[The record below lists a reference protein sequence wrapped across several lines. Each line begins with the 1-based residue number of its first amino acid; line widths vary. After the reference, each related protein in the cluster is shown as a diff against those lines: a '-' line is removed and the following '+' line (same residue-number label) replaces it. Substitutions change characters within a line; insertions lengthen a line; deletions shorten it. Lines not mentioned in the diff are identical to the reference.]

1 MSEEYTFE
9 LTPDYEMFYSDSSS
23 FGVYKFNTK
32 SELPHLT
39 GNPDLF
45 DHTITYSGVLSGR
58 MQKLYLGDTYNVVA
72 KPVYNKK
79 YSNWQYE
86 PISIQAAIPKSEEQQ
101 RAFLRSILTEK
112 QTDTLMASYPNIVED
127 IMDGKD
133 NVDLSKLNGI
143 GETTY
148 GIIKKKIID
157 NYVISDILAM
167 LQPLGVTIRT
177 IKSLEK
183 WEANPVL
190 LKKQL
195 MHNPYILTKI
205 RGFGFKKVDT
215 LALKINPESK
225 CSKERLEAYIV
236 YYLQEVG
243 ETYGHTW
250 VTMDTLKSN
259 VRDNVIECIDL
270 FDKYIDDDQVK
281 ENPLLEIGEGNKIGL
296 KRYYNVEEYVFNK
309 VTEMK
314 NIEPIAVTE
323 DNIIDGLKE
332 AEDKQ
337 GFELTKEQKEVVI
350 NSFKNNIT
358 IISGKAGCVDCDT
371 EFFNG
376 TEWKKISEYKD
387 GEKVLQYN
395 EDGTAELVYP
405 INYIKQKSDYLWHFS
420 TKYGLDQ
427 CLSDKHNCYWV
438 SQKGKIYLTPFK
450 EIKEKQERDGKGFDG
465 RFLTAFRYSGKGIE
479 LTNDQIRLM
488 IAVFADGSFYYE
500 TWSDETYTRARFHI
514 KKDRK
519 KERLIELAKKC
530 GYEYSTSP
538 SVADGYL
545 DIYIRVPFRCKH
557 FPSEW
562 YNCTQEQLKII
573 ADEVVHWDCNYNKK
587 NQFSTTCKEDADF
600 IQFVFSSIGIRAT
613 ITEQDRRGK
622 KHFTDGKEYE
632 RKTIDYVVSW
642 TNRTL
647 VGMCA
652 DSRPDHSKTQIQQ
665 YKTKDGYEYCFT
677 VPSHLLVLRRNKKI
691 FITGNCGKTASI
703 RSILTI
709 YSKAGYQ
716 IGCCALSAKAAMV
729 IRESTG
735 FPATTIHRMLGCQG
749 ANKFKYN
756 KDNPLPFNVL
766 FIDEGSMISADIFYL
781 IFQAIKSQTKLIIC
795 GDNGQ
800 LPPIGYGNIFNDL
813 LGMGE
818 YLNCYEL
825 TKVMRQAAD
834 SGITSDANVIRS
846 GNNPI
851 DKPELKIVTGKLKD
865 MTYMFRD
872 DRDVLNKLA
881 IKAYMGAIKT
891 YGVDDVLIGVPRKKD
906 CVNSTGRI
914 NEAIQ
919 ELLLPDETRMI
930 TYGTRRYKLG
940 AKVIQKVNN
949 YEKNVFNGDVG
960 YITDIS
966 VIMRDGQKLNTF
978 TVEYKSGEDTK
989 TIEYEQGEIDQ
1000 IDLAYAMT
1008 IHSLQGSGYKAV
1020 IIVIDNTHFA
1030 LLDNCLLYTAITR
1043 AKKKCLLLAEPYAF
1057 KKCISENKTAKRQTW
1072 FENFIPF

>member
-45 DHTITYSGVLSGR
+45 DRTITYSGVLSGR

-86 PISIQAAIPKSEEQQ
+86 PISIQAAVPKSEEQQ

-133 NVDLSKLNGI
+133 DIDFSKLNGI

-195 MHNPYILTKI
+195 IQNPYILTKI

-243 ETYGHTW
+243 ESYGHTW
-250 VTMDTLKSN
+250 VTIDTLKSN

-296 KRYYNVEEYVFNK
+296 KRYYNVEEYIFNK

-314 NIEPIAVTE
+314 NIQPIDVTE
-323 DNIIDGLKE
+323 DNINDGLKE

-337 GFELTKEQKEVVI
+337 GFELTEEQRDVVI
-350 NSFKNNIT
+350 NALKNNVT
-358 IISGKAGCVDCDT
+358 IISGKAG
-371 EFFNG
+371 
-376 TEWKKISEYKD
+376 
-387 GEKVLQYN
+387 
-395 EDGTAELVYP
+395 
-405 INYIKQKSDYLWHFS
+405 
-420 TKYGLDQ
+420 
-427 CLSDKHNCYWV
+427 
-438 SQKGKIYLTPFK
+438 
-450 EIKEKQERDGKGFDG
+450 
-465 RFLTAFRYSGKGIE
+465 SGK
-479 LTNDQIRLM
+479 
-488 IAVFADGSFYYE
+488 S
-500 TWSDETYTRARFHI
+500 
-514 KKDRK
+514 
-519 KERLIELAKKC
+519 
-530 GYEYSTSP
+530 ST
-538 SVADGYL
+538 V
-545 DIYIRVPFRCKH
+545 
-557 FPSEW
+557 
-562 YNCTQEQLKII
+562 
-573 ADEVVHWDCNYNKK
+573 
-587 NQFSTTCKEDADF
+587 
-600 IQFVFSSIGIRAT
+600 
-613 ITEQDRRGK
+613 
-622 KHFTDGKEYE
+622 
-632 RKTIDYVVSW
+632 
-642 TNRTL
+642 
-647 VGMCA
+647 
-652 DSRPDHSKTQIQQ
+652 
-665 YKTKDGYEYCFT
+665 
-677 VPSHLLVLRRNKKI
+677 
-691 FITGNCGKTASI
+691 

-749 ANKFKYN
+749 ANKFKYS

-781 IFQAIKSQTKLIIC
+781 IFQAIKPQTKLIIC

-813 LGMGE
+813 LDMRE
-818 YLNCYEL
+818 YLNSYEL

-834 SGITSDANVIRS
+834 SGITSDANVIRAGS
-846 GNNPI
+846 NPI

-872 DRDVLNKLA
+872 DREVLNKLA

-891 YGVDDVLIGVPRKKD
+891 YGVDDTLIGVPRKKD
-906 CVNSTGRI
+906 CINSTGRI

-966 VIMRDGQKLNTF
+966 TTMRDGQKLNTF

>member
-45 DHTITYSGVLSGR
+45 DHTVTYSGVLSGR

-112 QTDTLMASYPNIVED
+112 QTDTLMAAYPNIVED

-195 MHNPYILTKI
+195 MQNPYILTKI

-250 VTMDTLKSN
+250 VTIDTLKSN

-281 ENPLLEIGEGNKIGL
+281 ENPLLEVGEGNKIGL
-296 KRYYNVEEYVFNK
+296 KRYYNVEEYIFNK

-323 DNIIDGLKE
+323 DNINDGLKE

-337 GFELTKEQKEVVI
+337 GFELTEEQRDVVI
-350 NSFKNNIT
+350 NALKNNIT
-358 IISGKAGCVDCDT
+358 IISGKAG
-371 EFFNG
+371 
-376 TEWKKISEYKD
+376 
-387 GEKVLQYN
+387 
-395 EDGTAELVYP
+395 
-405 INYIKQKSDYLWHFS
+405 
-420 TKYGLDQ
+420 
-427 CLSDKHNCYWV
+427 
-438 SQKGKIYLTPFK
+438 
-450 EIKEKQERDGKGFDG
+450 
-465 RFLTAFRYSGKGIE
+465 SGK
-479 LTNDQIRLM
+479 
-488 IAVFADGSFYYE
+488 
-500 TWSDETYTRARFHI
+500 
-514 KKDRK
+514 
-519 KERLIELAKKC
+519 
-530 GYEYSTSP
+530 TS
-538 SVADGYL
+538 
-545 DIYIRVPFRCKH
+545 
-557 FPSEW
+557 
-562 YNCTQEQLKII
+562 
-573 ADEVVHWDCNYNKK
+573 VV
-587 NQFSTTCKEDADF
+587 
-600 IQFVFSSIGIRAT
+600 
-613 ITEQDRRGK
+613 
-622 KHFTDGKEYE
+622 
-632 RKTIDYVVSW
+632 
-642 TNRTL
+642 
-647 VGMCA
+647 
-652 DSRPDHSKTQIQQ
+652 
-665 YKTKDGYEYCFT
+665 
-677 VPSHLLVLRRNKKI
+677 
-691 FITGNCGKTASI
+691 

-709 YSKAGYQ
+709 YAKTGYQ

-781 IFQAIKSQTKLIIC
+781 IFQAIKPQTKLIIC

-813 LGMGE
+813 LDMRE
-818 YLNCYEL
+818 YLNSYEL

-846 GNNPI
+846 GSNPI

-966 VIMRDGQKLNTF
+966 TTMRDGQKMNTF
-978 TVEYKSGEDTK
+978 TVEYKSGEDIK

>member
-39 GNPDLF
+39 GNPDLS
-45 DHTITYSGVLSGR
+45 DHTVTYSGVLSGR

-112 QTDTLMASYPNIVED
+112 QTDTLMAAYPNIVED

-133 NVDLSKLNGI
+133 DIDLSKLNGI

-195 MHNPYILTKI
+195 IQNPYILTKI

-243 ETYGHTW
+243 ESYGHTW
-250 VTMDTLKSN
+250 VTIDTLKSN

-281 ENPLLEIGEGNKIGL
+281 ENPLFEIGEGNKIGL
-296 KRYYNVEEYVFNK
+296 KRYYNVEEYIFNK
-309 VTEMK
+309 VTDMK
-314 NIEPIAVTE
+314 DVEPITVTE
-323 DNIIDGLKE
+323 DNINDGLKE

-337 GFELTKEQKEVVI
+337 GFELTEEQRDAVI

-358 IISGKAGCVDCDT
+358 IISGKAGT
-371 EFFNG
+371 
-376 TEWKKISEYKD
+376 
-387 GEKVLQYN
+387 
-395 EDGTAELVYP
+395 
-405 INYIKQKSDYLWHFS
+405 
-420 TKYGLDQ
+420 
-427 CLSDKHNCYWV
+427 
-438 SQKGKIYLTPFK
+438 
-450 EIKEKQERDGKGFDG
+450 
-465 RFLTAFRYSGKGIE
+465 
-479 LTNDQIRLM
+479 
-488 IAVFADGSFYYE
+488 
-500 TWSDETYTRARFHI
+500 
-514 KKDRK
+514 
-519 KERLIELAKKC
+519 
-530 GYEYSTSP
+530 
-538 SVADGYL
+538 
-545 DIYIRVPFRCKH
+545 
-557 FPSEW
+557 
-562 YNCTQEQLKII
+562 
-573 ADEVVHWDCNYNKK
+573 
-587 NQFSTTCKEDADF
+587 
-600 IQFVFSSIGIRAT
+600 
-613 ITEQDRRGK
+613 
-622 KHFTDGKEYE
+622 
-632 RKTIDYVVSW
+632 
-642 TNRTL
+642 
-647 VGMCA
+647 
-652 DSRPDHSKTQIQQ
+652 
-665 YKTKDGYEYCFT
+665 
-677 VPSHLLVLRRNKKI
+677 
-691 FITGNCGKTASI
+691 GKTSVV

-709 YSKAGYQ
+709 YSKAGYE

-749 ANKFKYN
+749 MNKFKYN
-756 KDNPLPFNVL
+756 ENNTLPFNVI

-781 IFQAIKSQTKLIIC
+781 IFKAIQPKTKVIIC

-800 LPPIGYGNIFNDL
+800 LPPIGFGNIFNDL
-813 LGMGE
+813 LGMNE

-834 SGITSDANVIRS
+834 SGITNDANIIRL
-846 GNNPI
+846 GQNPI
-851 DKPELKIVTGKLKD
+851 GKPELKIVTGTLKD

-872 DRDVLNKLA
+872 DRDVLNSIA

-906 CVNSTGRI
+906 CTNCTARI
-914 NEAIQ
+914 NETIQ
-919 ELLLPDETRMI
+919 ELLLPDETRLI
-930 TYGTRRYKLG
+930 KYGSRQYKLG
-940 AKVIQKVNN
+940 AKVIQRVNN
-949 YEKNVFNGDVG
+949 YKKNVFNGDIG

-966 VIMRDGQKLNTF
+966 MQTKDGKQLNMF
-978 TVEYKSGEDTK
+978 TVEYKTNDEIK
-989 TIEYEQGEIDQ
+989 IVEYEQSEVEQ

-1020 IIVIDNTHFA
+1020 IIIIDNTHFA

-1072 FENFIPF
+1072 LENFIPF

>member
-45 DHTITYSGVLSGR
+45 DRTITYFGVLSGR

-86 PISIQAAIPKSEEQQ
+86 PISIQAAVPKSEEQQ

-112 QTDTLMASYPNIVED
+112 QTDTLMSAYPNIVED

-133 NVDLSKLNGI
+133 NVDLSKLDGI

-183 WEANPVL
+183 WESNPVL

-195 MHNPYILTKI
+195 IQNPYILTRIK
-205 RGFGFKKVDT
+205 GFGFKKVDV

-225 CSKERLEAYIV
+225 CSNERLEAYIV

-243 ETYGHTW
+243 ESYGHTW
-250 VTMDTLKSN
+250 VTIDTLKSN

-296 KRYYNVEEYVFNK
+296 KRYYNVEEYIFNK
-309 VTEMK
+309 VTDMK
-314 NIEPIAVTE
+314 GVEPIAVTE
-323 DNIIDGLKE
+323 DNINDGLKE

-337 GFELTKEQKEVVI
+337 GFSLTDEQKDAVI

-358 IISGKAGCVDCDT
+358 IISGKAGT
-371 EFFNG
+371 
-376 TEWKKISEYKD
+376 
-387 GEKVLQYN
+387 
-395 EDGTAELVYP
+395 
-405 INYIKQKSDYLWHFS
+405 
-420 TKYGLDQ
+420 
-427 CLSDKHNCYWV
+427 
-438 SQKGKIYLTPFK
+438 
-450 EIKEKQERDGKGFDG
+450 
-465 RFLTAFRYSGKGIE
+465 
-479 LTNDQIRLM
+479 
-488 IAVFADGSFYYE
+488 
-500 TWSDETYTRARFHI
+500 
-514 KKDRK
+514 
-519 KERLIELAKKC
+519 
-530 GYEYSTSP
+530 
-538 SVADGYL
+538 
-545 DIYIRVPFRCKH
+545 
-557 FPSEW
+557 
-562 YNCTQEQLKII
+562 
-573 ADEVVHWDCNYNKK
+573 
-587 NQFSTTCKEDADF
+587 
-600 IQFVFSSIGIRAT
+600 
-613 ITEQDRRGK
+613 
-622 KHFTDGKEYE
+622 
-632 RKTIDYVVSW
+632 
-642 TNRTL
+642 
-647 VGMCA
+647 
-652 DSRPDHSKTQIQQ
+652 
-665 YKTKDGYEYCFT
+665 
-677 VPSHLLVLRRNKKI
+677 
-691 FITGNCGKTASI
+691 GKTSVV

-709 YSKAGYQ
+709 YSKANYQ

-749 ANKFKYN
+749 VNKFKYN

-851 DKPELKIVTGKLKD
+851 NKPELKIVTGKLKD

-891 YGVDDVLIGVPRKKD
+891 YGVDDTLIGVPRKKD

-919 ELLLPDETRMI
+919 ELLLPNETRMI

-966 VIMRDGQKLNTF
+966 VTMRDGQKLNTF
-978 TVEYKSGEDTK
+978 TVEYKSGEDIK

>member
-45 DHTITYSGVLSGR
+45 DHTVTYSGVLSGR

-112 QTDTLMASYPNIVED
+112 QTDTLMAVYPNIVED

-133 NVDLSKLNGI
+133 DIDLSKLNGI

-195 MHNPYILTKI
+195 MQNPYILTKI

-225 CSKERLEAYIV
+225 CSRERLEAYIV

-250 VTMDTLKSN
+250 VTIDTLKSN

-281 ENPLLEIGEGNKIGL
+281 ENPLLEVGEGNKIGL
-296 KRYYNVEEYVFNK
+296 KRYYNVEEYIFNK

-323 DNIIDGLKE
+323 DNINDGLKE
-332 AEDKQ
+332 AEDTQ
-337 GFELTKEQKEVVI
+337 GFVLTEEQRDVVI

-358 IISGKAGCVDCDT
+358 IISGKAG
-371 EFFNG
+371 
-376 TEWKKISEYKD
+376 
-387 GEKVLQYN
+387 
-395 EDGTAELVYP
+395 
-405 INYIKQKSDYLWHFS
+405 
-420 TKYGLDQ
+420 
-427 CLSDKHNCYWV
+427 
-438 SQKGKIYLTPFK
+438 
-450 EIKEKQERDGKGFDG
+450 
-465 RFLTAFRYSGKGIE
+465 
-479 LTNDQIRLM
+479 
-488 IAVFADGSFYYE
+488 
-500 TWSDETYTRARFHI
+500 
-514 KKDRK
+514 
-519 KERLIELAKKC
+519 
-530 GYEYSTSP
+530 
-538 SVADGYL
+538 
-545 DIYIRVPFRCKH
+545 
-557 FPSEW
+557 
-562 YNCTQEQLKII
+562 
-573 ADEVVHWDCNYNKK
+573 
-587 NQFSTTCKEDADF
+587 
-600 IQFVFSSIGIRAT
+600 
-613 ITEQDRRGK
+613 
-622 KHFTDGKEYE
+622 
-632 RKTIDYVVSW
+632 
-642 TNRTL
+642 
-647 VGMCA
+647 
-652 DSRPDHSKTQIQQ
+652 
-665 YKTKDGYEYCFT
+665 
-677 VPSHLLVLRRNKKI
+677 
-691 FITGNCGKTASI
+691 CGKTASI

-756 KDNPLPFNVL
+756 KDNPLPFNIL
-766 FIDEGSMISADIFYL
+766 FIDEGSMISADIFCL
-781 IFQAIKSQTKLIIC
+781 IFQAIKPQTKLIIC

-813 LGMGE
+813 LDMRE
-818 YLNCYEL
+818 YLNSYEL

-846 GNNPI
+846 GSNPI

-872 DRDVLNKLA
+872 DRDILNKLA

-891 YGVDDVLIGVPRKKD
+891 YGIDDVLIGVPRKKD

-919 ELLLPDETRMI
+919 ELLLPDETCMI
-930 TYGTRRYKLG
+930 TYGTRKYKLG

-966 VIMRDGQKLNTF
+966 TTMRDGQKMNTF

>member
-45 DHTITYSGVLSGR
+45 DRTITYSGVLSGR

-86 PISIQAAIPKSEEQQ
+86 PISIQAAVPKSEEQQ

-133 NVDLSKLNGI
+133 DIDFSKLNGI

-195 MHNPYILTKI
+195 IQNPYILTKI

-243 ETYGHTW
+243 ESYGHTW
-250 VTMDTLKSN
+250 VTIDTLKSN

-296 KRYYNVEEYVFNK
+296 KRYYNVEEYIFNK
-309 VTEMK
+309 VTDMK
-314 NIEPIAVTE
+314 DIEPIAITE
-323 DNIIDGLKE
+323 DNINDGLKE

-337 GFELTKEQKEVVI
+337 GFELTEEQRDAVI

-358 IISGKAGCVDCDT
+358 IISGKAGT
-371 EFFNG
+371 
-376 TEWKKISEYKD
+376 
-387 GEKVLQYN
+387 
-395 EDGTAELVYP
+395 
-405 INYIKQKSDYLWHFS
+405 
-420 TKYGLDQ
+420 
-427 CLSDKHNCYWV
+427 
-438 SQKGKIYLTPFK
+438 
-450 EIKEKQERDGKGFDG
+450 
-465 RFLTAFRYSGKGIE
+465 
-479 LTNDQIRLM
+479 
-488 IAVFADGSFYYE
+488 
-500 TWSDETYTRARFHI
+500 
-514 KKDRK
+514 
-519 KERLIELAKKC
+519 
-530 GYEYSTSP
+530 
-538 SVADGYL
+538 
-545 DIYIRVPFRCKH
+545 
-557 FPSEW
+557 
-562 YNCTQEQLKII
+562 
-573 ADEVVHWDCNYNKK
+573 
-587 NQFSTTCKEDADF
+587 
-600 IQFVFSSIGIRAT
+600 
-613 ITEQDRRGK
+613 
-622 KHFTDGKEYE
+622 
-632 RKTIDYVVSW
+632 
-642 TNRTL
+642 
-647 VGMCA
+647 
-652 DSRPDHSKTQIQQ
+652 
-665 YKTKDGYEYCFT
+665 
-677 VPSHLLVLRRNKKI
+677 
-691 FITGNCGKTASI
+691 GKTSVV

-709 YSKAGYQ
+709 YSKANYQ

-781 IFQAIKSQTKLIIC
+781 IFQAIKPQTKLIIC

-813 LGMGE
+813 LDMRE
-818 YLNCYEL
+818 YLNSYEL

-834 SGITSDANVIRS
+834 SGITSDANVIRAGS
-846 GNNPI
+846 NPI

-872 DRDVLNKLA
+872 DREVLNKLA

-891 YGVDDVLIGVPRKKD
+891 YGVDDTLIGVPRKKD
-906 CVNSTGRI
+906 CINSTGRI

-966 VIMRDGQKLNTF
+966 TIMRDGQKLNTF

>member
-45 DHTITYSGVLSGR
+45 DHTVTYSGVLSGR

-112 QTDTLMASYPNIVED
+112 QTDTLMAVYPNIVED

-133 NVDLSKLNGI
+133 DVDLSKLNGI

-195 MHNPYILTKI
+195 MQNPYILTKI

-236 YYLQEVG
+236 YYLQDVG
-243 ETYGHTW
+243 ESYGHTW

-281 ENPLLEIGEGNKIGL
+281 ENPLLEVGEGNKIGL
-296 KRYYNVEEYVFNK
+296 KRYYNVEEYIFNK

-323 DNIIDGLKE
+323 DNINDGLKE

-337 GFELTKEQKEVVI
+337 GFELTEEQRDVVI
-350 NSFKNNIT
+350 NALKNNIT
-358 IISGKAGCVDCDT
+358 IISGKAG
-371 EFFNG
+371 
-376 TEWKKISEYKD
+376 
-387 GEKVLQYN
+387 
-395 EDGTAELVYP
+395 
-405 INYIKQKSDYLWHFS
+405 
-420 TKYGLDQ
+420 
-427 CLSDKHNCYWV
+427 
-438 SQKGKIYLTPFK
+438 
-450 EIKEKQERDGKGFDG
+450 
-465 RFLTAFRYSGKGIE
+465 SGK
-479 LTNDQIRLM
+479 
-488 IAVFADGSFYYE
+488 S
-500 TWSDETYTRARFHI
+500 
-514 KKDRK
+514 
-519 KERLIELAKKC
+519 
-530 GYEYSTSP
+530 ST
-538 SVADGYL
+538 V
-545 DIYIRVPFRCKH
+545 
-557 FPSEW
+557 
-562 YNCTQEQLKII
+562 
-573 ADEVVHWDCNYNKK
+573 
-587 NQFSTTCKEDADF
+587 
-600 IQFVFSSIGIRAT
+600 
-613 ITEQDRRGK
+613 
-622 KHFTDGKEYE
+622 
-632 RKTIDYVVSW
+632 
-642 TNRTL
+642 
-647 VGMCA
+647 
-652 DSRPDHSKTQIQQ
+652 
-665 YKTKDGYEYCFT
+665 
-677 VPSHLLVLRRNKKI
+677 
-691 FITGNCGKTASI
+691 

-813 LGMGE
+813 LGMRE
-818 YLNCYEL
+818 YLNGYEL

-851 DKPELKIVTGKLKD
+851 NKPELKIVTGKLKD

-930 TYGTRRYKLG
+930 TYGTRKYKLG

-966 VIMRDGQKLNTF
+966 TTMRDGQKMNTF
-978 TVEYKSGEDTK
+978 TVEYKSNEDTK

-1057 KKCISENKTAKRQTW
+1057 KKCISENKTTKRQTW
-1072 FENFIPF
+1072 FENFFPF